1 MKGGEQRVS
10 DQNEREIVGRIYAE
24 LSDEAKKLVVDVLT
38 LEKENLHL
46 GDTPTVTRNVS
57 DQIIRRVEGIVK

>member
-1 MKGGEQRVS
+1 MS

-46 GDTPTVTRNVS
+46 GDTATVTRNVS
-57 DQIIRRVEGIVK
+57 DQIIRRVEGVVK